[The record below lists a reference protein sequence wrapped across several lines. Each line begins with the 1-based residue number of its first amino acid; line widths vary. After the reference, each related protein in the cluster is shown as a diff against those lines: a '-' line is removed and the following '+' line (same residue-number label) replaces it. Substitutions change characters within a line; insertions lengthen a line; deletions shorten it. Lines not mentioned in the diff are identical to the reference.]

1 MNILNGNKIDCK
13 KIYDKMVE
21 CIKTDNEWIIRGE
34 NKVVCILDSDDFASK
49 KYVELKQKT
58 ASECGIKI
66 DVLNLEEYK
75 NLVDKDCHSRI
86 FGILQL
92 PAPKE
97 TVEYVDGTAEWILE
111 DLDYLLGVDYAPL
124 IEYNSRDTI
133 YTGLPATVRAVLE
146 ILNNIYP
153 DLSGKKI
160 AIVGCRSK
168 TVGSFLPC
176 ELLKRNATI
185 ALYHSKSEIKPREF
199 ETFDVVISCVGKGGI
214 IKQEHFGDKRGC
226 VCIDIG
232 VSRGEDNKVIGDF
245 DKDIREFQYYTPYVN
260 GVGLLTRIFL
270 MYNYIQAVIER
281 IYTPTDSF
289 DNKNFSINNDIFSEE
304 EIISYLSYII
314 SFRHRGDINRMHDYF
329 ETIED
334 KDKRNRIIDGINK
347 RIESIDNETIGADTS
362 LFVS

>member
-13 KIYDKMVE
+13 KIYDRMVE
-21 CIKTDNEWIIRGE
+21 CIKTDNEWILTGKD
-34 NKVVCILDSDDFASK
+34 KVVCILDNDDFASK

-66 DVLNLEEYK
+66 DVLNLQEYR
-75 NLVDKDCHSRI
+75 NIIDKENCSRI

-97 TVEYVDGTAEWILE
+97 AIDFVSDTAEWILE
-111 DLDYLLGVDYAPL
+111 DLDYLLDVDYAPL
-124 IEYNSRDTI
+124 IEYNFRDTM

-160 AIVGCRSK
+160 AVVGARSK

-199 ETFDVVISCVGKGGI
+199 ETFDVVISCVGKGGL

-232 VSRGEDNKVIGDF
+232 VSRGEDNKVVGDF

-270 MYNYIQAVIER
+270 MYNYIQAIIER
-281 IYTPTDSF
+281 IYNPIESHNGKD
-289 DNKNFSINNDIFSEE
+289 FSINTDIFSEE
-304 EIISYLSYII
+304 DVISYLTYIVCV
-314 SFRHRGDINRMHDYF
+314 RHRGEINSMNEYF
-329 ETIED
+329 ETI
-334 KDKRNRIIDGINK
+334 KDENKRNRIINGIKKEIKNGYG
-347 RIESIDNETIGADTS
+347 ETIGVDTS
-362 LFVS
+362 LFGF